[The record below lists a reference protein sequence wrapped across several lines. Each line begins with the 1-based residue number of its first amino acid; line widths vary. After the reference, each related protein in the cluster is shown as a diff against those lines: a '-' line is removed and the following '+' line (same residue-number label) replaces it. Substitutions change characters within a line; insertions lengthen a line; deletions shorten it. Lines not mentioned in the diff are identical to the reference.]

1 MDFKIVKKEAY
12 NFVEVSKRVAL
23 QFEGVNNEIVKL
35 TQGITENQWKELH
48 ELQNIEPFEVVNVS
62 YDSDSD
68 FLEEKGHLTH
78 LVGVIT
84 TREDF
89 SNQFDKYSMPACT
102 WAVFPNKGPF
112 PSTLQNTMAK
122 IYSKW
127 LPVSNY
133 ELAFSFSF
141 SFTKMNEYKEDYAY
155 SEIWIPVKLKK

>member
-1 MDFKIVKKEAY
+1 MDFKIVEKEAF
-12 NFVEVSKRVAL
+12 NFVGVSKRVAF
-23 QFEGVNNEIVKL
+23 QFEGVNNEIVQL
-35 TQGITENQWKELH
+35 ASQITEEQKRELH
-48 ELQNIEPFEVVNVS
+48 QLQNMEPYEIVNVS

-78 LVGVIT
+78 LVGVLI

-112 PSTLQNTMAK
+112 PSTLQNTMTK

-127 LPVSNY
+127 LPASNY
-133 ELAFSFSF
+133 ELAF